1 MDGQAVCCIRVSD
14 LLLMCRRC
22 MIVISGELLVRRLIE
37 GRNVLRKLEKV
48 ESYNERPLKLCQVS
62 NCGKLTAGQQIIL

>member
-1 MDGQAVCCIRVSD
+1 
-14 LLLMCRRC
+14 MCRRC

-62 NCGKLTAGQQIIL
+62 NCGKLTAGQQII